1 MQSSDFS
8 FEGDKG
14 FKLSYQAAG
23 FPLDRDVYPDGL
35 RSDKKRSILR
45 SIISRERKKSDL
57 RVVWKNKGWG
67 RFVRKIKKAIA
78 NIIWSGNLSYNRDLQ
93 RHHYLVCGKFGMCEQ
108 DKEVNKRLLVYHCN
122 QMKRCPVCSNRYH
135 IGRSYEKGKIASA
148 VMQANKIEHL
158 RKFELTFPD
167 FLWGQIKDADDMSIL
182 KPLANK
188 MFQAFFGCQMKGTC
202 TYLSGSVGVHIQV
215 HWYSSKECWKKK
227 PHLHCYVIPLK
238 LENDQIKNVDRYISK
253 ADLKDLRVAWSDCVK
268 RAAVKLG
275 YKGTDEIP
283 DELVI
288 HHGFINLTKNLK
300 KKGRPGFNFR
310 YDQRS
315 PVEDLEKS
323 VVAMDFNQDIVIMTF
338 NQSDHDYYAIWS
350 FDDYVSEMLT
360 RLNLKGTNST
370 YGWLRRFKY
379 YASALGVEVK
389 REKDPFV
396 PVPELEVRTEY
407 RREYKSRY
415 SKDTGKLEQIKIVY
429 VRSLKDANNPG
440 PWIEFDP
447 WKIHGEEVW
456 TGSKKRYMYDVAKGR
471 DPPS

>member
-8 FEGDKG
+8 FEVDKG
-14 FKLSYQAAG
+14 FKLSYRAVG
-23 FPLDRDVYPDGL
+23 FALDREVYPDGL
-35 RSDKKRSILR
+35 RVDQKRSILR
-45 SIISRERKKSDL
+45 SIISREQKKSDL
-57 RVVWKNKGWG
+57 RVTWKVKGWP
-67 RFVRKIKKAIA
+67 RFAREIKKKIA
-78 NIIWSGNLSYNRDLQ
+78 DIIFPGRLSYNRDLQ
-93 RHHYLVCGKFGMCEQ
+93 RHHFLVCGRFGMDEQ
-108 DKEVNKRLLVYHCN
+108 DKEGNKRLLVYHCN

-135 IGRSYEKGKIASA
+135 IGRSYERGKIVSA

-167 FLWGQIKDADDMSIL
+167 FLWDQIKDADDMSIF

-188 MFQAFFGCQMKGTC
+188 MLQAFFGCKMKGIHG
-202 TYLSGSVGVHIQV
+202 YISASVGVHIQV
-215 HWYSSKECWKKK
+215 HWYSSKECWEKK

-238 LENDQIKNVDRYISK
+238 LDDGHVENVDRYISK
-253 ADLKDLRVAWSDCVK
+253 ADLKALRVAWSNCVK
-268 RAAVKLG
+268 PAAVKLG
-275 YKGTDEIP
+275 YKRTDEIP

-288 HHGFINLTKNLK
+288 HHGFINLPKNLK
-300 KKGRPGFNFR
+300 NKGRPGFNFR

-323 VVAMDFNQDIVIMTF
+323 VVAMDFNQDIAIMTF
-338 NQSDHDYYAIWS
+338 NQSDHDYYAVWS
-350 FDDYVSEMLT
+350 YDDYVSEILK
-360 RLNLKGTNST
+360 RLDLKGTNST
-370 YGWLRRFKY
+370 YGWLRRFNY

-456 TGSKKRYMYDVAKGR
+456 TGSKKRYLYSVAKGK